1 MSFRSA
7 ALISAV
13 CALLL
18 TAAGEAQLFRGEQK
32 QGFVSL
38 FSGRDLSGWAVMGEK
53 SWTAENGL
61 LACSGEGGGWL
72 RSEKEYENFIWRLEY
87 RISPGGNS
95 GIFIRSTEQGNPA
108 FTGMEIQVLD
118 DYGKQPDTHTACAI
132 YDAVAPTRNMSK
144 PAGQWNRVEITC
156 QGRNVVVIM
165 NGEKIVNANLDR
177 NPKLKDRVP
186 KGYLG
191 LQNHGSRVEY
201 RRLRIKVLP

>member
-7 ALISAV
+7 ACISAV
-13 CALLL
+13 CVLLL
-18 TAAGEAQLFRGEQK
+18 TGAGQAQLFRGEQK

-38 FSGRDLSGWAVMGEK
+38 FSGRDLSGWVVMGEK
-53 SWTAENGL
+53 SWAAENGL
-61 LACSGEGGGWL
+61 LVCSGGGGGWL

-118 DYGKQPDTHTACAI
+118 DYGRQADTHTSCAI
-132 YDAVAPTRNMSK
+132 YDAVAPTKNMSK

-165 NGEKIVNANLDR
+165 NGEKIVNANLDA
-177 NPKLKDRVP
+177 NPKLKGRVP